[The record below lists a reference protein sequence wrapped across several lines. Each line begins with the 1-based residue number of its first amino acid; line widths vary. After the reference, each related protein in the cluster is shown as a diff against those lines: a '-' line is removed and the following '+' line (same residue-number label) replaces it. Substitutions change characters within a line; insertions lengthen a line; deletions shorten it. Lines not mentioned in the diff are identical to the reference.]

1 VDESRFV
8 AESKFMAIQRS
19 RVEDTSLPDS
29 PFSVSQWNEL
39 AAQLELTPQQ
49 AKIVDLILRG
59 LKDKQIATVLK
70 CSFSTVRSHL
80 DRIFSRLDIADR
92 VELILRVY
100 TLHQKNK
107 K

>member
-1 VDESRFV
+1 
-8 AESKFMAIQRS
+8 MAIR
-19 RVEDTSLPDS
+19 RDRAEVISLPAS
-29 PFSVSQWNEL
+29 PFTASEWNEL
-39 AAQLELTPQQ
+39 VAQLELTPQQ
-49 AKIVDLILRG
+49 AKIVDLIMRG
-59 LKDKQIATVLK
+59 LKDKQIATVLE

-80 DRIFSRLDIADR
+80 DRIFSRLHIDDR